1 MGQLM
6 QVVNLWGSIYKYTS
20 RVVSF
25 APAEWEISL
34 KYEFFINIRYMQDD
48 LLLSSISMNSCLIC
62 LGCPVDKR
70 LVHQLS
76 VGLDR
81 FYNPESVHS

>member
-34 KYEFFINIRYMQDD
+34 YEFFINIRYMQDD